1 MLLALYACCCFS
13 AQASTDATLAGT
25 VLDLNGKPLPGVT
38 VILRNRD
45 LAFHEQGTVTN
56 AQGEFRFS
64 LLPPG
69 SRYELTVSLPS
80 FATIVFSELSLD
92 SGRTF
97 IQNAVLRPAAD
108 LKETVRVEGKSQT
121 IDTEKV
127 TASTTFTSTF
137 IAELPIMGR
146 DYQDI
151 LILAP
156 GVTDV
161 NGTGNP
167 NIHGARDTDVV
178 TLVDGVSTTDPFSG
192 QFGQNLNIE
201 SIQELEVIT
210 SAASAQY
217 SRAQGGFA
225 NILTKSGGN
234 DFQGTFKLFLRSDRL
249 DGDGAGAEDPELRGG
264 LTDQVAFTEAHF
276 SDIKPFLS
284 VSGPIVRDKV
294 WFYLAGESIHEETP
308 VNALS
313 QVFIAPTYGH
323 REFLK
328 LSWQAHS
335 SHRLSLS
342 LINDYERKENDGIGT
357 QYVLSS
363 GYYRTRGGPT
373 LTLKGSSVFTPDTM
387 LESSLAWFDNSFH
400 RLPTQNPDTN
410 GNGIQFT
417 DDRPDLGGN
426 QDGIFDASE
435 RDPGEDWDQDGFF
448 DMYEDLNHNFFND
461 AGEDQDRDGV
471 ARSFSSHCEGDQHED
486 LNCNGEM
493 DREEDA
499 NMNGRLDPAED
510 IGIPCDPNRGYCP
523 SGGYEAGTRG
533 NGRFDTE
540 DRNGNDRLDIVG
552 DSGYVGAPF
561 WIDVNG
567 DGWPDPGEYQMPLQ
581 GDANLQTSV
590 DGRTYGP
597 GRFEFED
604 DRKRLSWVEDFSL
617 YIGELGGSHDLKMG
631 TVYEHEGYDSD
642 TLQRPKIFT
651 PSRASASQ
659 TGRRG
664 VGTGSGTG
672 SGTPTRTS
680 RVSTIL
686 GVPFQVN
693 NTAVGDNLG
702 LYLQDTWKPLP
713 NLTLGLGVRYD
724 FEKLDSFGYT
734 QFQPAQEGNDFRAL
748 MNASGLDTNPYDNLA
763 NPGLCLDPLHSCQ
776 AGADFRLAAIQSQ
789 LRKRS
794 FSRMTRHNL
803 DVDVL
808 SQFLSGVTGGHAD
821 LDEFLGYSV
830 QTRAPESFEISNS
843 NLAPR
848 LSLSWDPW
856 ADGKT
861 MVFGSWGRYYDKL
874 FLGTAVLEQGPDTV
888 NRQYKWDYDGVDDD
902 RLPDNGIGVPVFQSP
917 LSAFQIDR
925 NLSTPYSDE
934 WTAGFRRELAP
945 EVLVS
950 LRYVNRKYHDQLQD
964 IDINHRTEVDPSTGN
979 FADRFG
985 DAECESGVC
994 FNNADGAPD
1003 LYIHNIYFNRVFRL
1017 GNFNE
1022 QEYQGYEL
1030 EFVRRLKRKWQM
1042 EASYTFSKSKGD
1054 AESFLADQGNDPS
1067 LTEFE
1072 TGFLDYDQR
1081 HVVKFNAIAFL
1092 PGDWRLGG
1100 TATWTSGLPYSNVV
1114 HYDDND
1120 DVGYGQSR
1128 LVYGYL
1134 GKNGFG
1140 YIREDRNSHRNPSAY
1155 LFNARVTK
1163 SFVIGKASASA
1174 FFEVYNLLNS
1184 DNLRVHSIE
1193 NIPAR
1198 LVFLSPRDN
1207 TGIVIPPKIIVE
1219 GERDFGRRYQ
1229 IGFQIDF

>member
-1 MLLALYACCCFS
+1 MFLAGLFVGACLPVL
-13 AQASTDATLAGT
+13 AATDATLVGT
-25 VLDLNGKPLPGVT
+25 VLDPNGKPLPGTT
-38 VILRNRD
+38 VVLRNQD
-45 LAFHEQGTVTN
+45 LAFHEQGTITN

-64 LLPPG
+64 LVPPG
-69 SRYELTVSLPS
+69 SRYELTFSLPT
-80 FATIVFSELSLD
+80 FATVVFSDLSLE

-97 IQNAVLRPAAD
+97 VQNAVLRPATD
-108 LKETVRVEGKSQT
+108 LKETVRVEGKSDT

-127 TASTTFTSTF
+127 TASTTFSATF

-178 TLVDGVSTTDPFSG
+178 TLVDGVSTTDPLTGLYG
-192 QFGQNLNIE
+192 QSLNIE

-225 NILTKSGGN
+225 NIMTKSGGN
-234 DFQGTFKLFLRSDRL
+234 EFQGTFKLFLRSDRL
-249 DGDGAGAEDPELRGG
+249 DGDGAGVENPELRGG
-264 LTDQVAFTEAHF
+264 LKDQVKFTEAHF

-294 WFYLAGESIHEETP
+294 WFYFAGEYIHEETP

-313 QVFIAPTYGH
+313 QIFIAPTYGH

-328 LSWQAHS
+328 FSWQAHP

-342 LINDYERKENDGIGT
+342 VINDYERKENDGVGS
-357 QYVLSS
+357 QYLLNS

-400 RLPTQNPDTN
+400 RLPTTNPDTN
-410 GNGIQFT
+410 GNGIFFT

-426 QDGIFDASE
+426 QDGILDASE
-435 RDPGEDWDQDGFF
+435 RDPGEDWDRDGFF
-448 DMYEDLNHNFFND
+448 DMYEDLNHNSFKD

-471 ARSFSSHCEGDQHED
+471 ARGFSSHCEGYDHED
-486 LNCNGEM
+486 LNCNGEL
-493 DREEDA
+493 DREEDT
-499 NMNGRLDPAED
+499 NMNGRLDPSED
-510 IGIPCDPNRGYCP
+510 VGIACDQNRGYCP
-523 SGGYEAGTRG
+523 SGFLPGTRG

-540 DRNGNDRLDIVG
+540 DRNGNQQLDIMG

-561 WIDVNG
+561 WIDAND
-567 DGWPDPGEYQMPLQ
+567 DGWPDPGEYRMPLQ

-590 DGRTYGP
+590 DNRTYGP

-617 YIGELGGSHDLKMG
+617 YVGDVAGSHDLKMG
-631 TVYEHEGYDSD
+631 SVYEHEGYDSD
-642 TLQRPKIFT
+642 TLQRPKIFS
-651 PSRASASQ
+651 PSRAPANQPGGTIGSPGAGSSA
-659 TGRRG
+659 
-664 VGTGSGTG
+664 
-672 SGTPTRTS
+672 TRTN

-693 NTAVGDNLG
+693 NTATGDNLG
-702 LYLQDTWKPLP
+702 LYLQDTWKPVP

-724 FEKLDSFGYT
+724 FERLDSFGYT
-734 QFQPAQEGNDFRAL
+734 HFDPVREGSEFRAL
-748 MNASGLDTNPYDNLA
+748 LDASGVDSNIYDNVA
-763 NPGLCLDPLHSCQ
+763 NPGLCLDPLYSCQ
-776 AGADFRLAAIQSQ
+776 GSPGRVAALQSQ

-808 SQFLSGVTGGHAD
+808 STFLSGVTGGHSD
-821 LDEFLGYSV
+821 LDEALGYPV
-830 QTRAPESFEISNS
+830 QTRAPESFEITNS

-856 ADGKT
+856 SDGKT

-874 FLGTAVLEQGPDTV
+874 FLGSVVLEQGPDTV
-888 NRQYKWDYDGVDDD
+888 NRMYLWDYDGVDDN
-902 RLPDNGIGVPVFQSP
+902 RLPDNGIGLPVFQSP
-917 LSAFQIDR
+917 LSAFQVDR
-925 NLSTPYSDE
+925 NLSTPHADE

-950 LRYVNRKYHDQLQD
+950 LRYVDRKYHDQLQD
-964 IDINHRTEVDPSTGN
+964 VDLNHHTDIEPSTGK
-979 FADRFG
+979 FADRLG
-985 DAECESGVC
+985 DTECQAGVC
-994 FNNADGAPD
+994 SNNADGAPD
-1003 LYIHNIYFNRVFRL
+1003 LYINNIYFNRVYRL

-1054 AESFLADQGNDPS
+1054 AESFLAEQGNDPS

-1072 TGFLDYDQR
+1072 AGFLDYDQR

-1100 TATWTSGLPYSNVV
+1100 TATWSSGLPYSNVI
-1114 HYDDND
+1114 HYDDSDN
-1120 DVGYGQSR
+1120 VGYAQSR

-1140 YIREDRNSHRNPSAY
+1140 YVQEDRNSHRNPSAY

-1163 SFVIGKASASA
+1163 SFVVGKASASA

-1184 DNLRVHSIE
+1184 DNLRIHSIE

-1198 LVFLSPRDN
+1198 LVFFSARDN
-1207 TGIVIPPKIIVE
+1207 TGIIIPPKVIVD